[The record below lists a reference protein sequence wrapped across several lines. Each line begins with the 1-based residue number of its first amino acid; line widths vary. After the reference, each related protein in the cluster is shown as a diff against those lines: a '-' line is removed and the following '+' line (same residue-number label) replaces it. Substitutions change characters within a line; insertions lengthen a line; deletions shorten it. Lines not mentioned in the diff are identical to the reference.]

1 MKKLLSLMTALVL
14 ALTLAAG
21 GAAAEAAEK
30 TAVREIAT
38 AEDLIAVNN
47 DLAGSYVLT
56 ADIDLSGFENFPMIG
71 TYMMDEKSEE
81 GEDPVAE
88 YAFTG
93 SFDGNGHT
101 ISNLTIDAT
110 EDGAHFFGVGLFP
123 CVGEGGTVKNLTVKD
138 IRVKGNMLV
147 GGVVGYAFRCTL
159 DNVNLTAADRN
170 SVESTMVMAGGLI
183 GGLTCSACVNCSVE
197 NTDITAAPG
206 GNSGIFGGGFS
217 KPALENCTVR
227 NSTLTAV
234 LGEVPAFGMTEGA
247 WIGGL
252 SGCVNLDD
260 YNPDEWYVKNCA
272 VTDSKITVSGKGS
285 YVGGLTGA
293 CGNVLA
299 GPDAKRMQI
308 SGCTVE
314 NVEISIT
321 DGVPFV
327 GGFVGGGFSEGGTP
341 QSFLIDG
348 CKAVNVKI
356 TTDAENPAENATGLL
371 LGQAVGS
378 QFTGA
383 DGKILDI
390 TETGI
395 AADSINSTADV
406 KIFLADGS
414 EYTDAKTVAQVSE
427 MQ

>member
-38 AEDLIAVNN
+38 AEELIAVNN

-56 ADIDLSGFENFPMIG
+56 ADIDLSGYENFPMIG

-170 SVESTMVMAGGLI
+170 SVESTMVMAGGLLRLRELQR
-183 GGLTCSACVNCSVE
+183 GKHRHYSRARRQLRHFRRRLLQARAGELHGPEFHAHRCAGRG
-197 NTDITAAPG
+197 PG
-206 GNSGIFGGGFS
+206 FRYDGRRLDRW
-217 KPALENCTVR
+217 PVR
-227 NSTLTAV
+227 LRQP
-234 LGEVPAFGMTEGA
+234 G
-247 WIGGL
+247 
-252 SGCVNLDD
+252 
-260 YNPDEWYVKNCA
+260 
-272 VTDSKITVSGKGS
+272 
-285 YVGGLTGA
+285 
-293 CGNVLA
+293 
-299 GPDAKRMQI
+299 
-308 SGCTVE
+308 
-314 NVEISIT
+314 
-321 DGVPFV
+321 
-327 GGFVGGGFSEGGTP
+327 
-341 QSFLIDG
+341 
-348 CKAVNVKI
+348 
-356 TTDAENPAENATGLL
+356 
-371 LGQAVGS
+371 
-378 QFTGA
+378 
-383 DGKILDI
+383 
-390 TETGI
+390 
-395 AADSINSTADV
+395 
-406 KIFLADGS
+406 
-414 EYTDAKTVAQVSE
+414 
-427 MQ
+427 

>member
-1 MKKLLSLMTALVL
+1 MRKLLSLMTALMM
-14 ALTLAAG
+14 ALTLAVG
-21 GAAAEAAEK
+21 GAAAEAAENA
-30 TAVREIAT
+30 AVKEIAT
-38 AEDLIAVNN
+38 AEDLIAISN

-56 ADIDLSGFENFPMIG
+56 ADIDLSGYENFPMIG
-71 TYMMDEKSEE
+71 CYMMDEKSAE
-81 GEDPVAE
+81 GEDPVAA

-101 ISNLTIDAT
+101 ISNLVIDAT
-110 EDGAHFFGVGLFP
+110 ADETHFFGVGLFP
-123 CVGEGGTVKNLTVKD
+123 CVGEGGVVKNLTVKD

-147 GGVVGYAFRCTL
+147 GGVVGYAFHCTV
-159 DNVNLTAADRN
+159 DNVDLTAADRN
-170 SVESTMVMAGGLI
+170 SVESTMVMAGGVI
-183 GGLTCSACVNCSVE
+183 GGLTCSSCVNCDVE
-197 NTDITAAPG
+197 NTDIIAAPG
-206 GNSGIFGGGFS
+206 GNSGILGGGFS
-217 KPALENCTVR
+217 KPVLENCTVR
-227 NSTLTAV
+227 NSTLTAA
-234 LGEVPAFGMTEGA
+234 LGAVPAFGMTEGA

-252 SGCVNLDD
+252 TGCVNLDD

-308 SGCTVE
+308 SGCTAE

-321 DGVPFV
+321 DGIPFV

-341 QSFLIDG
+341 QSFLIDS

-356 TTDAENPAENATGLL
+356 ATDAENLAESATGLL
-371 LGQAVGS
+371 IGQAVSS
-378 QFTGA
+378 QFTGT
-383 DGKILDI
+383 DGRILDI

-406 KIFLADGS
+406 KIIRADGS
-414 EYTDAKTVAQVSE
+414 EYADAALVCQVPE
-427 MQ
+427 MK